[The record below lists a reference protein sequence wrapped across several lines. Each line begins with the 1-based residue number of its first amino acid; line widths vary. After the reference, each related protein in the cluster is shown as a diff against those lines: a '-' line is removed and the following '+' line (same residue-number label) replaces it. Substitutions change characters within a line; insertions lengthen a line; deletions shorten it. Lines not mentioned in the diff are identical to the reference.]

1 MNGHVLI
8 FNLSYL
14 EISKSGDNG
23 TEATPVPISNTEVKL
38 RCADG
43 TWRAAAWE
51 SKSSPVLI
59 LNSGFVW
66 DFAFPGLLVIYHD
79 NDAEWSSWQLVG
91 LITRRS
97 QVRILSPQP

>member
-1 MNGHVLI
+1 MFYDMLL
-8 FNLSYL
+8 FNLL
-14 EISKSGDNG
+14 HLVISKSGDNG

-59 LNSGFVW
+59 FQIISFKQQRRGV
-66 DFAFPGLLVIYHD
+66 
-79 NDAEWSSWQLVG
+79 EQLAA
-91 LITRRS
+91 RRAHNPEVAGS
-97 QVRILSPQP
+97 NPVSATINFLAV